1 MGEQDQNGGR
11 DVGGRRG
18 GADLA
23 REAETLS
30 YFKGKID
37 KILLDLE
44 SSPAAKSKIGDQT
57 ITRAAYGTGFSAA
70 DDLASMYDK
79 VHGRL
84 EKFSQTLGDQLEAL
98 GIAVQIADRGYD
110 SIDAKQAA
118 RLREIQRRARE
129 EYPATK
135 QGQPAD
141 QGTGPMEAGSGE
153 TGGSGSDFR

>member
-1 MGEQDQNGGR
+1 MSEQEQGSGR
-11 DVGGRRG
+11 GPGDRRG
-18 GADLA
+18 GADLS

-37 KILLDLE
+37 KILHDLE
-44 SSPAAKSKIGDQT
+44 SSPAAKSKISDQT

-84 EKFSQTLGDQLEAL
+84 EKFSRTLGEQLEAL

-110 SIDAKQAA
+110 GIDAQQAA
-118 RLREIQRRARE
+118 RLQQIQRRTRADYKSMNE
-129 EYPATK
+129 D
-135 QGQPAD
+135 QPIEH
-141 QGTGPMEAGSGE
+141 GTGSVDTASGG